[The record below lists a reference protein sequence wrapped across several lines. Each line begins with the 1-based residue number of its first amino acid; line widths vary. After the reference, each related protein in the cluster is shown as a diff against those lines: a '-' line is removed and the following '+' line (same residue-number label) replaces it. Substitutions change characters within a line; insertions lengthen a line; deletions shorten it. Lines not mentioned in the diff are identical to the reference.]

1 MRWRKILLVL
11 LFIIAPVLAF
21 ADPGEACE
29 GEDPFDNAC
38 PLDSWVYMLVVAPAA
53 ITLVGVFLRSQAIKE
68 YQKEKEQATFS
79 EPPEEKH
86 KNAA

>member
-38 PLDSWVYMLVVAPAA
+38 PLDSWVYMSCSARGNNLSRR
-53 ITLVGVFLRSQAIKE
+53 VFA
-68 YQKEKEQATFS
+68 
-79 EPPEEKH
+79 
-86 KNAA
+86 